1 MGNANTNEKKKT
13 QEVDFSKAESFDLAA
28 GMVLNKCVGYH
39 CYQHY
44 SRMESI
50 LTKIIQKRWF
60 LTRCSSK
67 KMNDWQEP
75 RKFDNW
81 QGALKRS
88 YVACFVRG
96 SAEDVAMWGLY
107 GKSNPLALRVT
118 IPGKTLEKWMSE
130 IEIKASKGK
139 SCSDRLKKLGAK
151 KSDGTPIHSR
161 DICASVF
168 RDVLYAA
175 VNKDDHEEFATVR
188 SNAVCWRNKYY
199 HFKDGE
205 DVESRVFSGQY
216 AGFIKDYEWNYEK
229 ETRLCVELK
238 KDIGED
244 NISIAI
250 PDYVIE
256 NMRFT
261 LSPWLPKE
269 NERIVVSILK
279 TVLKDAGVDIE
290 KNKSVQRFHHSNLRG
305 ALNFK

>member
-1 MGNANTNEKKKT
+1 MSKDETRKKT
-13 QEVDFSKAESFDLAA
+13 QEVAFSKVESFDLAA

-44 SRMESI
+44 SRMESV

-130 IEIKASKGK
+130 IEITASKGK
-139 SCSDRLKKLGAK
+139 LRAKRIKKLDAK
-151 KSDGTPIHSR
+151 KSDGTPIRSR
-161 DICASVF
+161 DICASAF

-175 VNKDDHEEFATVR
+175 VNKDEHEEFAVVR
-188 SNAVCWRNKYY
+188 SNAVYWRNKYY

-205 DVESRVFSGQY
+205 DAKDRVFSGQY

-269 NERIVVSILK
+269 NERIVVSILEA
-279 TVLKDAGVDIE
+279 VLKDAGVDFE
-290 KNKSVQRFHHSNLRG
+290 KNKRVQRFHHSNLRG
-305 ALNFK
+305 ALNFR